1 MLQEDSYAG
10 KQYGN
15 YRIIRLLAR
24 GGYGNVYL
32 AEHSLLPRMV
42 AIKFLHAELCSSP
55 QKQYAFLHEARLLE
69 TLKHP
74 HILPIYDVNISNEDF
89 PSGLIVEYAPGG
101 SLRERQRRLTGPMS
115 GEEMLTILEQIVTA
129 LQHAHQQIT
138 PVVHRDLKPE
148 NILFNSQGKAL
159 LSDFGIAVVLESSA
173 TQQVDVAGTLP
184 YMAPEQFKGLV
195 SPRSDQYALGCLT
208 YELLT
213 GHRPI
218 IAESGQWTEW
228 ALRHQKDQP
237 TAPSRLNPLL
247 PSAVDDVILKA
258 LSKDRTQRFA
268 TVKDF
273 ARALRQALQEPINV
287 HSPKSVAPAA
297 FSLKQVPAQPPK
309 QISLPSP
316 EQNLVQ
322 PSKQAPVQPPKQ
334 APLLHPEQV
343 PAQASTVPTPRIEP
357 EPRVLQD
364 RAYYL
369 YAHKRYNEAL
379 ELFEQVISRD
389 PRNAFAYYGKGLI
402 MLDQERY
409 MSAIEAFEQAIVRNP
424 ALTPAYLGKA
434 SALFNIRAYRR
445 ALDAYEQA
453 LSHNPSEIDAHY
465 GKADALLKL
474 KRPTEARLAY
484 QAAIQYDTSDRHEE
498 RKGNALIFLE
508 RYDEALAL
516 YDRLIQHS
524 PDNPDLFEC
533 RGNILKKLGRIH
545 EADQAY
551 ARASELRGYV

>member
-1 MLQEDSYAG
+1 MLQEDSYVG

-32 AEHSLLPRMV
+32 AEHTLLPRMV
-42 AIKFLHAELCSSP
+42 AIKFLHAELCSSK
-55 QKQYAFLHEARLLE
+55 QKQHAFLHEARLLE

-74 HILPIYDVNISNEDF
+74 HILPIYDVSISNEDF
-89 PSGLIVEYAPGG
+89 PPGLIVEYAPGG

-148 NILFNSQGKAL
+148 NILFNSQGQAL

-173 TQQVDVAGTLP
+173 TQRVDVAGTLP

-213 GHRPI
+213 GRRPI

-228 ALRHQKDQP
+228 ALRHQEDQP
-237 TAPSRLNPLL
+237 TAPSHLNPLL
-247 PSAVDDVILKA
+247 SPAVDNVILKA
-258 LSKDRTQRFA
+258 LSKDRAERFA

-273 ARALRQALQEPINV
+273 ARSLRQALQEPINT
-287 HSPKSVAPAA
+287 HSPKAVAPAA
-297 FSLKQVPAQPPK
+297 SLAK
-309 QISLPSP
+309 QI
-316 EQNLVQ
+316 
-322 PSKQAPVQPPKQ
+322 
-334 APLLHPEQV
+334 PLSHPEQA

-453 LSHNPSEIDAHY
+453 LSYNPSEADAYY

-474 KRPTEARLAY
+474 KRSAEARLAY

-524 PDNPDLFEC
+524 PDKPDLFEC

>member
-32 AEHSLLPRMV
+32 AEHTLLPRMV
-42 AIKFLHAELCSSP
+42 AIKFLHAELCSSK
-55 QKQYAFLHEARLLE
+55 QKQYTFLHEARLLE

-89 PSGLIVEYAPGG
+89 PPGLIVEYAPGG

-148 NILFNSQGKAL
+148 NILFNSQGQAL

-213 GHRPI
+213 GRRPI

-228 ALRHQKDQP
+228 ALRHQEDQP
-237 TAPSRLNPLL
+237 TAPSHLNPLL
-247 PSAVDDVILKA
+247 PPAVDSVILKT
-258 LSKDRTQRFA
+258 LSKDRAERFA

-273 ARALRQALQEPINV
+273 ARALRQALQEPINT
-287 HSPKSVAPAA
+287 HSSKAIAPAA
-297 FSLKQVPAQPPK
+297 FPPK
-309 QISLPSP
+309 QASAQSP
-316 EQNLVQ
+316 EQIPL
-322 PSKQAPVQPPKQ
+322 PHPEQAPVQLPK
-334 APLLHPEQV
+334 QV

-364 RAYYL
+364 RGYYL
-369 YAHKRYNEAL
+369 YAHKRYSEAL
-379 ELFEQVISRD
+379 KLFEQVIARD

-424 ALTPAYLGKA
+424 TLTPAYLGKA

-453 LSHNPSEIDAHY
+453 LSCNPSEVDAHY

-474 KRPTEARLAY
+474 KRPAEARLAY
-484 QAAIQYDTSDRHEE
+484 QAAIQYDTSDKDEE

-533 RGNILKKLGRIH
+533 RGNILKKLGRIR